1 MDESSNHRD
10 AVSSFDAVTLSFNGI
25 THLRVKRSAFVAFQ
39 TWIEGEGHYRIE
51 IVLTG
56 GSAIRTE
63 YDTRDKWVWVIEQLE
78 KLL

>member
-1 MDESSNHRD
+1 M
-10 AVSSFDAVTLSFNGI
+10 SSFDAVTLSFHGI

-63 YDTRDKWVWVIEQLE
+63 YDTMDKWKWVIDQLE